1 MKAQYLHAKAIEVGF
16 GGNVFLGNALIDMY
30 IKWGL
35 IMGLIMGLMEMCFW
49 ETLCQGFE
57 NDEVS
62 DSMLL

>member
-1 MKAQYLHAKAIEVGF
+1 M
-16 GGNVFLGNALIDMY
+16 GNSLIDMY